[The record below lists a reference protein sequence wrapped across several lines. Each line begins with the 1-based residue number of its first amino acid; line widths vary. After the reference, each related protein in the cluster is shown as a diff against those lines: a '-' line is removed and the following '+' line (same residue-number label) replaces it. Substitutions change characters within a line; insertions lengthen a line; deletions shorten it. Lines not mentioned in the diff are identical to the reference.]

1 MKRNWLIL
9 MLAVLLLL
17 PAFAAQADAPVLSA
31 TTGLYEGSVTVEIN
45 AAGTDAIIYTL
56 DGSVPTEANAQVY
69 TQPLVFT
76 ETTALRVRTA
86 TGGELG
92 EIVSETYI
100 IDTHTK
106 LDIVAVII
114 DPAELWDD
122 ELGLFAEGKHN
133 ILHLDP
139 FDPNATFWKNTDSP
153 RNAAVAYISR
163 TSGDVLLNERVQL
176 STERSSLYG
185 MYIAQKSF
193 TVTAEDGRFEAPLFD
208 GSRTVFTS
216 LRLDNGGM
224 DGTFTRVASQ
234 TQTSLLREHMDTDM
248 LILQRSPVAV
258 YLNGEYWGQYWLTET
273 FDPLVIC
280 QHEGISLAYAPKI
293 EMTNSLRDIQ
303 IGAIHYRHDGMV
315 TRYVFDSLTWAGPE
329 VIRAYVNTY
338 FDVDSMLD
346 WYAAEVFFGDME
358 GPDYAFYRLPD
369 GRWKAA
375 IMHFDSGLFYAAYNS
390 PQSYLNGLFSEIHGG
405 KIFALLMSIPEYR
418 DAFLTKLGA
427 LWQKLPTMEMR
438 WALDES
444 ERMIIDEMPY
454 HFMRWAPEHSR
465 QLGDWPQESY
475 AAMAYW
481 QKRISRMS
489 NLTMVARPFYVYYY
503 TQHVFGLTD
512 EEMLHY
518 FGSPMP
524 PEPYGFEGR

>member
-1 MKRNWLIL
+1 MKRTWLIL
-9 MLAVLLLL
+9 MLAVLLML

-31 TTGLYEGSVTVEIN
+31 TTGLYEDSVTVEIT
-45 AAGTDAIIYTL
+45 AAGADAVIYTL
-56 DGSVPTEANAQVY
+56 DGSVPTEEKAQVY

-76 ETTALRVRTA
+76 ETTALRVRTV

-114 DPAELWDD
+114 DPADLWDD

-139 FDPNATFWKNTDSP
+139 YDPNATFMKNTDSP
-153 RNAAVAYISR
+153 RDAVVQYMKPS
-163 TSGDVLLNERVQL
+163 TGEVLLNERVWMY
-176 STERSSLYG
+176 TERG
-185 MYIAQKSF
+185 MDELAIAQKAF
-193 TVTAEDGRFEAPLFD
+193 VVEAEDGAFDAPLFD
-208 GSRTVFTS
+208 GSHTTFTS
-216 LRLDNGGM
+216 LELHNGGN
-224 DGTFTRVASQ
+224 DGRFTRVASHAQ
-234 TQTSLLREHMDTDM
+234 TTMLRKHMDTDM
-248 LILQRSPVAV
+248 LILQHQPVAV
-258 YLNGEYWGQYWLTET
+258 YINGAYWGHYNLREMV
-273 FDPLVIC
+273 DARVIC
-280 QHEGISLAYAPKI
+280 QHEGVSLGYASKVEI
-293 EMTNSLRDIQ
+293 TQST
-303 IGAIHYRHDGMV
+303 DGIFSDFIYYYK
-315 TRYVFDSLTWAGPE
+315 TRYNYDAARRAGPE
-329 VIRAYVNTY
+329 ILKVYAETHL
-338 FDVDSMLD
+338 DVDSILD
-346 WYAAEVFFGDME
+346 WYAAKIFFGDMQLN
-358 GPDYAFYRLPD
+358 GGFYRLPD
-369 GRWKAA
+369 GRWKAITTEFDLSLFQA
-375 IMHFDSGLFYAAYNS
+375 SFDSPS
-390 PQSYLNGLFSEIHGG
+390 SYLSGTMASLTNV
-405 KIFALLMSIPEYR
+405 KLLHDLMTVPEYR

-454 HFMRWAPEHSR
+454 HFIRWAPEHSR